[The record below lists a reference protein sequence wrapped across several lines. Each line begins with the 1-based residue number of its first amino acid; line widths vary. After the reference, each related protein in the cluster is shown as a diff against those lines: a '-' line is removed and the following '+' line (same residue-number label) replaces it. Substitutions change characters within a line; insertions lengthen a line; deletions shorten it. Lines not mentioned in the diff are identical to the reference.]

1 MPRIFR
7 LQEHLQSWQEE
18 LVREDVI
25 LKGIPD
31 PTVGLL
37 WKEEEALRPITC
49 SLHEED
55 KEVEQEVLEVQESIQ
70 TVTEAEG
77 RFFACPV
84 ASAVQI
90 LIMHCHFSFQ

>member
-31 PTVGLL
+31 PTAGLL
-37 WKEEEALRPITC
+37 WEEEEEALRPISC
-49 SLHEED
+49 SMHEEE
-55 KEVEQEVLEVQESIQ
+55 KEEEKEFLEVQEIIQ

-77 RFFACPV
+77 RFFACSV
-84 ASAVQI
+84 S
-90 LIMHCHFSFQ
+90 